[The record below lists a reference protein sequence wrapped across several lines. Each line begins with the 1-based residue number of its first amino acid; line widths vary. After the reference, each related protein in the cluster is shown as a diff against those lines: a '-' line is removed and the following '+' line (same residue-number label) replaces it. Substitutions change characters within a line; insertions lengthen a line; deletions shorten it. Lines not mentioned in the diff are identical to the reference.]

1 MTPVIDLHCDTL
13 SKLVS
18 SPSDFFLPS
27 DKKTSHISFSGLQS
41 ANALL
46 QCFALFT
53 DLYDLNGETPLSHIK
68 KQLSCFETFLTQSG
82 GKLKQV
88 FSYPDIVSNQKQGVI
103 SALLTLEE
111 CCLSE
116 DVLSLLPLLYSHGV
130 RMTTLTWNYPNL
142 LASPA
147 SDITSSL
154 PSGTP
159 RPSYLSGLPLTH
171 NGLTPLGFEF
181 VTEAEHLGIII
192 DVSHLSV
199 AGFYDVAAHSTKPF
213 LASHSNVKSICN
225 VPRNLSDDMLRT
237 LAEHGGIVGLNLHEP
252 FLIPSPASP
261 EELLRALVRH
271 AKHIISVAGI
281 DTLAVG
287 TDFDGIPGNA
297 AIPDITYLS
306 RLENA
311 LKKAGLSS
319 GEVEKIFYGN
329 ALRFFKDCLKN

>member
-13 SKLVS
+13 SKLICT
-18 SPSDFFLPS
+18 PSDFFLPS
-27 DKKTSHISFSGLQS
+27 GEKNSHVSFFGLQS
-41 ANALL
+41 AHVLL

-53 DLYDLNGETPLSHIK
+53 DLYDLNGELPLSHIQ
-68 KQLSCFETFLTQSG
+68 KQLSCFETILTESK
-82 GKLKQV
+82 GKIKQV
-88 FSYPDIVSNQKQGVI
+88 SSYPDIVSNQRQGAI

-116 DVLSLLPLLYSHGV
+116 NVLSLLPTLYSYGV
-130 RMTTLTWNYPNL
+130 RITTLTWNYPNL

-154 PSGTP
+154 PPKTSH
-159 RPSYLSGLPLTH
+159 PSYLSNLPRTH
-171 NGLTPLGFEF
+171 GGLTPLGFEF
-181 VTEAEHLGIII
+181 VAEAERLGITI

-213 LASHSNVKSICN
+213 LASHSNAGSICD

-237 LAEHGGIVGLNLHEP
+237 LAEHGGVVGLNLHEP
-252 FLIPSPASP
+252 FLIPSFASP
-261 EELLRALVRH
+261 EELLCAFVRH
-271 AKHIISVAGI
+271 VKHIISVAGI
-281 DTLAVG
+281 DTLALG

-311 LKKAGLSS
+311 LEKAGLSS
-319 GEVEKIFYGN
+319 GEVEKIFYRN
-329 ALRFFKDCLKN
+329 ALQFFENVL

>member
-13 SKLVS
+13 TKLIGA
-18 SPSDFFLPS
+18 PSDFFLPP
-27 DKKTSHISFSGLQS
+27 DKKTSHVSFSGLQS
-41 ANALL
+41 VNVLL

-53 DLYDLNGETPLSHIK
+53 DLYDLNGETPLSHLQ
-68 KQLSCFETFLTQSG
+68 KQLSCFETFLAKSN

-88 FSYPDIVSNQKQGVI
+88 FSYPDIISNQKQGVI

-116 DVLSLLPLLYSHGV
+116 DVLSLLPVLYSYGV

-154 PSGTP
+154 PPNPTY
-159 RPSYLSGLPLTH
+159 PSYLSGLPHTH

-181 VTEAEHLGIII
+181 VAEAERLGIII

-199 AGFYDVAAHSTKPF
+199 AGFYDVAAHSTGPF
-213 LASHSNVKSICN
+213 LASHSNARSICD

-252 FLIPSPASP
+252 FLIPSFVSP
-261 EELLRALVRH
+261 EELLCALVRH
-271 AKHIISVAGI
+271 AKHVISVAGI
-281 DTLAVG
+281 DTLAIG

-297 AIPDITYLS
+297 AIPDVTFLPH
-306 RLENA
+306 LEDA

-319 GEVEKIFYGN
+319 GEVEKIFYRN
-329 ALRFFKDCLKN
+329 ALRFFESVI